1 MKTIAEI
8 CTMRILLIAATEYE
22 IEPFRAEN
30 KAVDVLITGVG
41 VPVTVYHLQKTIQQI
56 QPDLII
62 QAGIAGAFSE
72 KQLLGEVVLVKQDA
86 FGDLGMEQKEQF
98 TPIFRSEFA
107 NKNEFPFSDGWL
119 INPSTLFT
127 RTQLRSVKAI
137 TVNKVTDS
145 ILQKQQSI
153 INFSPDIESMEGA
166 ALHFVALQ
174 QNIPFIQIRS
184 ISNWVGERDKSKW
197 KIKEAISNLNNE
209 LKKIIDLITSEFE
222 QSK

>member
-1 MKTIAEI
+1 
-8 CTMRILLIAATEYE
+8 
-22 IEPFRAEN
+22 
-30 KAVDVLITGVG
+30 
-41 VPVTVYHLQKTIQQI
+41 
-56 QPDLII
+56 
-62 QAGIAGAFSE
+62 
-72 KQLLGEVVLVKQDA
+72 
-86 FGDLGMEQKEQF
+86 MEQKEQF

>member
-1 MKTIAEI
+1 
-8 CTMRILLIAATEYE
+8 MRILLIAATQYE
-22 IEPFRAEN
+22 IEPFSAEN
-30 KAVDVLITGVG
+30 KALDVLITGVG
-41 VPVTVYHLQKTIQQI
+41 IPVTMYLLQKTIQQI

-209 LKKIIDLITSEFE
+209 LKKIIDLITYEFE

>member
-1 MKTIAEI
+1 
-8 CTMRILLIAATEYE
+8 MRILLIAATQYE
-22 IEPFRAEN
+22 IEPFSAEN
-30 KAVDVLITGVG
+30 KALDVLITGVG
-41 VPVTVYHLQKTIQQI
+41 VPATIYLLQKTIQQI

-62 QAGIAGAFSE
+62 QAGIAGTFSE
-72 KQLLGEVVLVKQDA
+72 KQHLGEVVLVKQDA

-209 LKKIIDLITSEFE
+209 LKKIIDLITYEFE

>member
-1 MKTIAEI
+1 
-8 CTMRILLIAATEYE
+8 MRILLIAATQYE
-22 IEPFRAEN
+22 IEPFSAEN
-30 KAVDVLITGVG
+30 KALDVLITGVG
-41 VPVTVYHLQKTIQQI
+41 VPATIYLLQKTIQQI

-62 QAGIAGAFSE
+62 QAGIAGTFSE

-107 NKNEFPFSDGWL
+107 NKNEFPFRDGWL

-209 LKKIIDLITSEFE
+209 LKKIIDLITYEFE

>member
-1 MKTIAEI
+1 MKTKAEI
-8 CTMRILLIAATEYE
+8 CSMRILLIAATKYE
-22 IEPFRAEN
+22 IEPFIAEN
-30 KAVDVLITGVG
+30 KALDVLITGVG
-41 VPVTVYHLQKTIQQI
+41 IPVTMYLLQKTIQQI

-86 FGDLGMEQKEQF
+86 FGDIGMEQKEQF
-98 TPIFRSEFA
+98 TPIFQSEFA

-119 INPSTLFT
+119 INPTTLFS

-153 INFSPDIESMEGA
+153 INFSPEIESMEGA
-166 ALHFVALQ
+166 ALHFVALHQ
-174 QNIPFIQIRS
+174 KIPFIQMRS

-197 KIKEAISNLNNE
+197 KINEAISNLNNE
-209 LKKIIDLITSEFE
+209 LKKIIDLITSESGL
-222 QSK
+222 SK

>member
-1 MKTIAEI
+1 
-8 CTMRILLIAATEYE
+8 MRILLIAATQYE
-22 IEPFRAEN
+22 IEPFSAEN
-30 KAVDVLITGVG
+30 KALDVLITGVG
-41 VPVTVYHLQKTIQQI
+41 VPATIFLLQKTIQQI

-62 QAGIAGAFSE
+62 QAGIAGTFSE

-107 NKNEFPFSDGWL
+107 NKNEFPFRDGWL

-137 TVNKVTDS
+137 TVNKVSDS

-166 ALHFVALQ
+166 ALHFVALH

-184 ISNWVGERDKSKW
+184 ISNWVGERDKRS
-197 KIKEAISNLNNE
+197 
-209 LKKIIDLITSEFE
+209 D
-222 QSK
+222 

>member
-1 MKTIAEI
+1 
-8 CTMRILLIAATEYE
+8 MRILLIAATENE
-22 IEPFRAEN
+22 IEPFRTEN
-30 KAVDVLITGVG
+30 IALDVLITGVG
-41 VPVTVYHLQKTIQQI
+41 VPATLYLLQKTTQQI

-86 FGDLGMEQKEQF
+86 FGDIGMEQKEQF

-119 INPSTLFT
+119 INPTTLFS

-222 QSK
+222 LSK

>member
-1 MKTIAEI
+1 M
-8 CTMRILLIAATEYE
+8 
-22 IEPFRAEN
+22 
-30 KAVDVLITGVG
+30 
-41 VPVTVYHLQKTIQQI
+41 
-56 QPDLII
+56 
-62 QAGIAGAFSE
+62 
-72 KQLLGEVVLVKQDA
+72 VLVKQDA

-209 LKKIIDLITSEFE
+209 LKKIIDLITYEFE

>member
-1 MKTIAEI
+1 
-8 CTMRILLIAATEYE
+8 MRILLIAATQYE
-22 IEPFRAEN
+22 IEPFSAEN
-30 KAVDVLITGVG
+30 KALDVLITGVG
-41 VPVTVYHLQKTIQQI
+41 VPATIFLLQKTIQQI

-62 QAGIAGAFSE
+62 QAGIAGTFSE

-107 NKNEFPFSDGWL
+107 NKNEFPFRDGWL

>member
-1 MKTIAEI
+1 
-8 CTMRILLIAATEYE
+8 MRILLIAATQYE
-22 IEPFRAEN
+22 IEPFSAEN
-30 KAVDVLITGVG
+30 KALDVLITGVG
-41 VPVTVYHLQKTIQQI
+41 VPATIFLLQKTIQQI

-62 QAGIAGAFSE
+62 QAGIAGTFSE

-107 NKNEFPFSDGWL
+107 NKNEFPFRDGWL

-209 LKKIIDLITSEFE
+209 LKKIIDLITYEFE

>member
-1 MKTIAEI
+1 
-8 CTMRILLIAATEYE
+8 MRILLIAATQYE
-22 IEPFRAEN
+22 IEPFSAEN
-30 KAVDVLITGVG
+30 KALDVLITGVG
-41 VPVTVYHLQKTIQQI
+41 VPATIFLLQKTIQQI

-62 QAGIAGAFSE
+62 QAGIAGTFSE

-209 LKKIIDLITSEFE
+209 LKKIIDLITYEFE

>member
-1 MKTIAEI
+1 
-8 CTMRILLIAATEYE
+8 MRILLIAATQYE
-22 IEPFRAEN
+22 IEPFSAEN
-30 KAVDVLITGVG
+30 KALDVLITGVG
-41 VPVTVYHLQKTIQQI
+41 VPATIYLLQKTIQQI

-62 QAGIAGAFSE
+62 QAGIAGTFSE

-209 LKKIIDLITSEFE
+209 LKKIIDLITYEFE